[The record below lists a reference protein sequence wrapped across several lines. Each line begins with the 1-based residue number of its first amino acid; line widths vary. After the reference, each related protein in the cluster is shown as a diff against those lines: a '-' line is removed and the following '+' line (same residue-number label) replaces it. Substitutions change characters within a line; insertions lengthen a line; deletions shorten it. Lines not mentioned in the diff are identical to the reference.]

1 MRANEQERRAR
12 AFAAACAV
20 HTVRN
25 GKGGNKIKV
34 CSYSSLTRLKGPLK
48 WPIYW
53 SLNERH
59 HRTGGRSKN
68 LKGSVLI
75 DGRVKEE
82 VLLTKVLKK

>member
-1 MRANEQERRAR
+1 MRANEQERRAS
-12 AFAAACAV
+12 AASACAV

-34 CSYSSLTRLKGPLK
+34 CSYSSLTRLKGPPK

-53 SLNERH
+53 SLNERL

-68 LKGSVLI
+68 LKGSLLI
-75 DGRVKEE
+75 DGRVKDK

>member
-1 MRANEQERRAR
+1 MRAIEQERRAR
-12 AFAAACAV
+12 AAATAAACAV

-25 GKGGNKIKV
+25 GKSGNKIKV
-34 CSYSSLTRLKGPLK
+34 CSYSSLTRLKEPPK

-53 SLNERH
+53 SLSARH

-75 DGRVKEE
+75 EGRVKE
-82 VLLTKVLKK
+82 KV